1 MTEPIWFRLEGV
13 CTRPEQVSAT
23 LWANGAAGVEIQDQE
38 GNAIGQITSGGF
50 GPTVQA
56 PVAMGYVHA
65 DHSAPGQ
72 ELHLI
77 IRGKPQPATVCALPF
92 VPQKYKR

>member
-1 MTEPIWFRLEGV
+1 
-13 CTRPEQVSAT
+13 
-23 LWANGAAGVEIQDQE
+23 
-38 GNAIGQITSGGF
+38 
-50 GPTVQA
+50 
-56 PVAMGYVHA
+56 MGYVHA

-92 VPQKYKR
+92 VPQNYKR